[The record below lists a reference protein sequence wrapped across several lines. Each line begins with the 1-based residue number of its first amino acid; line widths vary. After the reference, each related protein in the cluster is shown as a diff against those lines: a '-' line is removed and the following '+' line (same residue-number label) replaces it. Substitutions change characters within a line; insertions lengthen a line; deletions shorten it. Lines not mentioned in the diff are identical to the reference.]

1 MTSIIA
7 IGDQHFKI
15 TNIPDVE
22 LFINKITSIVEEK
35 KPDIIVLLG
44 DLLDTH
50 ERIHVLPLNK
60 AYEFIDNMRNIS
72 PTYILVGNHD
82 MQNNKQYLSTNHWLN
97 ALKEWENV
105 VVVDTVLKEEINGEK
120 FVFCPYV
127 FPGLFQKA
135 LGTLE
140 DDFLDASCIF
150 AHQEF
155 YNCKMGAIQSVDG
168 DKWEIEYPFVVS
180 GHIHSRQ
187 KPQENI
193 YYPGSSM
200 QVAFGEN
207 QSNII
212 AHFTFENKK
221 YNLEEIQLE
230 LPRKKII
237 YLDINDAEKYV
248 IPKTTDQI
256 KISVSGDYEEFK
268 QFKKSKKY
276 KELISKEIK
285 VIFKATKSD
294 NKIKNENLYKVI
306 EENTTDLNNF
316 SKIIAYMIK
325 EQNDPYLEDVFKLL
339 KFENNV

>member
-15 TNIPDVE
+15 TNIPEVE
-22 LFINKITSIVEEK
+22 LFIDKITSLVEEK

-105 VVVDTVLKEEINGEK
+105 VVVDTVLMQEINSEK

-135 LGTLE
+135 LNTLDE
-140 DDFLDASCIF
+140 EWIEASCIF

-155 YNCKMGAIQSVDG
+155 YNCKMGAIQSLEG
-168 DKWEIEYPFVVS
+168 DKWDLDNPFVVS

-207 QSNII
+207 QNNII
-212 AHFTFENKK
+212 AHFIFENK
-221 YNLEEIQLE
+221 IV
-230 LPRKKII
+230 
-237 YLDINDAEKYV
+237 YLDINETENYA
-248 IPKTTDQI
+248 ILKTKDQI
-256 KISVSGDYEEFK
+256 KISVCGDYEEFK

-285 VIFKATKSD
+285 IVFKAKKSD
-294 NKIKNENLYKVI
+294 NKIKNENLSKVI
-306 EENTTDLNNF
+306 EENTSDLNNF
-316 SKIIAYMIK
+316 SKIITYMIK

-339 KFENNV
+339 NFEN